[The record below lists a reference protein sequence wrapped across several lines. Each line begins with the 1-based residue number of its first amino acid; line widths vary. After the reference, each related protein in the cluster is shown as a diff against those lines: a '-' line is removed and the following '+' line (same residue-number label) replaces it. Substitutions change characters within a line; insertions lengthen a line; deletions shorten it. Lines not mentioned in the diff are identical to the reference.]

1 MKHDEI
7 VDGEA
12 MTAIE
17 GNDVNH
23 LLGSS
28 PDISADD
35 LRRLGVNVIDMRGD
49 KERAA
54 FDAYRVAFRANEANP
69 SLKSAVVLVDAG
81 TRLGDVMGV
90 DLIQQARAAK

>member
-1 MKHDEI
+1 MKRDEI

-12 MTAIE
+12 MAAVE
-17 GNDVNH
+17 GNDVTH

-28 PDISADD
+28 PDISTDD

-69 SLKSAVVLVDAG
+69 SLKTAVFLVDAG
-81 TRLGDVMGV
+81 ARLGDVMRL
-90 DLIQQARAAK
+90 DLISQARAGK